1 MPNFF
6 QRFWL
11 ALRAFFSIT
20 FSGQVPREVEAM
32 IGAGPATRV
41 PAPVTPLPSHSTGPE
56 RDTSGDGAVQM
67 LALLQ
72 RDGRLVDF
80 LMEDLT
86 TYSDAQVGAAVRDVH
101 ASCRQVLSRYVT
113 LEAVIAGEENQPVT
127 VDSSTDPASIKL
139 IGNVTGRPPFRG
151 TLRHSGWRST
161 RVQLPPLADGAARA
175 IVSPAEI
182 EIP

>member
-20 FSGQVPREVEAM
+20 FSGRVPREVEAM
-32 IGAGPATRV
+32 MGSGASTRV
-41 PAPVTPLPSHSTGPE
+41 PPPDVTPAPPE
-56 RDTSGDGAVQM
+56 SAQPGHDASGDGAVQM

-80 LMEDLT
+80 LMEDLA
-86 TYSDAQVGAAVRDVH
+86 TYSDAQVGAAARDVH

-113 LEAVIAGEENQPVT
+113 LEAVIG
-127 VDSSTDPASIKL
+127 
-139 IGNVTGRPPFRG
+139 
-151 TLRHSGWRST
+151 
-161 RVQLPPLADGAARA
+161 
-175 IVSPAEI
+175 
-182 EIP
+182 